1 MELDPLQRL
10 FEPLLPRQ
18 PHLLF
23 LILGYL
29 PRLKK
34 QLRVIQR
41 PQLFDPILDVFAF
54 RVVIMCLFEQ
64 ENIISIAQV
73 KQQWEAIQEKRKQGK
88 RFGCVKIYLKRRK
101 RKKKKKKETHLLHRI
116 KHPCLPRVIP
126 HPGIILPIAPIT
138 TQIIIAQ
145 QALIPLGPNTPIDA
159 QMFRQERRYVL
170 PESITRVAR

>member
-54 RVVIMCLFEQ
+54 RVVIMCLFDR

-73 KQQWEAIQEKRKQGK
+73 KQQSEAIQEKKKQGK

-101 RKKKKKKETHLLHRI
+101 RKKKKKRKPTCFTGLNTLASLGSFPTPALYCQLPQLLLR
-116 KHPCLPRVIP
+116 
-126 HPGIILPIAPIT
+126 
-138 TQIIIAQ
+138 
-145 QALIPLGPNTPIDA
+145 
-159 QMFRQERRYVL
+159 
-170 PESITRVAR
+170 S